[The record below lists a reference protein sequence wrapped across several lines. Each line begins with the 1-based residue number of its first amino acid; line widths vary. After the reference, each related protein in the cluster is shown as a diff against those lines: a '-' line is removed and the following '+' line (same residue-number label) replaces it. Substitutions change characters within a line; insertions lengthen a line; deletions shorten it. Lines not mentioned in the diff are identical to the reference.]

1 MWYICTMEY
10 YSDKKK
16 KEILS
21 FATTW
26 MIPGGFHAKGI
37 KSDRERKKTFFEVY
51 RMKKQIT
58 CKEKASD

>member
-10 YSDKKK
+10 YSDIEK

-21 FATTW
+21 FATTC
-26 MIPGGFHAKGI
+26 MIPEGI
-37 KSDRERKKTFFEVY
+37 MLRELRQGKKKIFFEVY
-51 RMKKQIT
+51 KMKKQIT

>member
-10 YSDKKK
+10 YSDIDK

-26 MIPGGFHAKGI
+26 IIPEGI
-37 KSDRERKKTFFEVY
+37 VLRESSQIVKEKNCFEVY

-58 CKEKASD
+58 CKEKAAD